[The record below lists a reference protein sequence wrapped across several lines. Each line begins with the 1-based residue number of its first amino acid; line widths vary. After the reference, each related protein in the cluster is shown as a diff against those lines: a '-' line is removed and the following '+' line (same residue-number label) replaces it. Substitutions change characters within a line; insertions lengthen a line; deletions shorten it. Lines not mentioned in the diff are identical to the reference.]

1 MPVEKTQ
8 LNSSPQSSLTRGEIS
23 QTVTPRRRTVAA
35 LIAPESVD
43 TVHNTRQRE
52 IDRFLAVQMPPPLFM
67 IRFR

>member
-8 LNSSPQSSLTRGEIS
+8 LNSSPQSSLTREEMS

-35 LIAPESVD
+35 LIAAESED
-43 TVHNTRQRE
+43 TVHNTMQSE
-52 IDRFLAVQMPPPLFM
+52 IDRFLTVQLPPPLFM